1 MLKSLINW
9 LTDKKPSI
17 SFRASLEAGPF
28 ETQIKALHSINIDV
42 ASAWS
47 RNILTYKWIV
57 KSYVTW
63 VVLLLINFQKNP
75 KWLYK
80 IIMSHRIS

>member
-42 ASAWS
+42 ASA
-47 RNILTYKWIV
+47 
-57 KSYVTW
+57 
-63 VVLLLINFQKNP
+63 
-75 KWLYK
+75 
-80 IIMSHRIS
+80 